1 MCIDLDH
8 FSPSAA
14 ADGTQFAEP
23 HGMNPRDPMDL
34 RRSRRSQ
41 RTPTGPL
48 ASFSEPRA
56 SAPAGGAG
64 ARMMFGRHRFRT
76 PPRLPGGGPGNGATP
91 DAPPGARKQPLPLVS
106 LLFGAVLILWLL
118 LFFFGY
124 G

>member
-1 MCIDLDH
+1 
-8 FSPSAA
+8 
-14 ADGTQFAEP
+14 
-23 HGMNPRDPMDL
+23 MDL

-56 SAPAGGAG
+56 SVPAGWAG
-64 ARMMFGRHRFRT
+64 ARMMFCRHRFRT
-76 PPRLPGGGPGNGATP
+76 PPRLPGGGPGNS
-91 DAPPGARKQPLPLVS
+91 DAPGAPPAARKQPLPLVS
-106 LLFGAVLILWLL
+106 LLFGAVLVLWLL